1 MSNEPGAPGT
11 GFVRVRHM
19 PCRAAYRAIR
29 RGRIVTE
36 ETGSTAAGEE
46 FTYNLETRGFSCKT
60 LEGGVGGAVICCS
73 RRTRVFVFNY
83 GT

>member
-1 MSNEPGAPGT
+1 
-11 GFVRVRHM
+11 M

-36 ETGSTAAGEE
+36 ETGSTAPGKE

-60 LEGGVGGAVICCS
+60 LDGGVGGAVIRCS
-73 RRTRVFVFNY
+73 RRPRVFVFNY